1 MRRLRTAAE
10 RAKRMLS
17 TATQA
22 TIEADSWFEGIDLSL
37 TLTRAKF
44 EQLNER
50 FFIRCIDTVKSVM
63 RDATAKP
70 DDVSDIVLVG
80 GSTRIPKVQQMLSE
94 FFGGK
99 ELCKAINPDEA
110 VAVGAAV
117 QGAILSG
124 ARSSATQ
131 SLVLVDVTPLSLGI
145 ETDGKIMSV
154 VIKRNTPIPAR
165 KTQTFTTTDDWQ
177 DSVDVDVYEGERPT
191 TKDNNHLGHFT
202 ISGIERAKRRVPQV
216 RERRARLGRTHI
228 RVGRRASVLLTHPRL
243 PSISQPPPPQ
253 IDVTFDLDSNGIL
266 MVTAQDQTTKAKA
279 NIQINVRRVPT
290 RCHLRLMCSAN
301 I

>member
-1 MRRLRTAAE
+1 M
-10 RAKRMLS
+10 K
-17 TATQA
+17 
-22 TIEADSWFEGIDLSL
+22 
-37 TLTRAKF
+37 
-44 EQLNER
+44 
-50 FFIRCIDTVKSVM
+50 
-63 RDATAKP
+63 DASAKP

-80 GSTRIPKVQQMLSE
+80 GSTRIPKVQHMLSE
-94 FFGGK
+94 YFGGK

-124 ARSSATQ
+124 ARSAATQ

-202 ISGIERAKRRVPQV
+202 ISGIERAKRRVPQ
-216 RERRARLGRTHI
+216 
-228 RVGRRASVLLTHPRL
+228 
-243 PSISQPPPPQ
+243 

-266 MVTAQDQTTKAKA
+266 NVTAQDQTTKAKA
-279 NIQINVRRVPT
+279 NIQINAGAGHLSKEEIERMVANAERMKSEDEATLARIEAKNALEQTIYYAKEAAEQRNSQRLRQHAENAQAWLEDSPELEVRDYKRKAAELEMQMSE
-290 RCHLRLMCSAN
+290 RDDEGKKGGRRR
-301 I
+301 